1 MELRVQIPFKQILTA
16 IKTLT
21 LAQKA
26 KIREELDGSKVK
38 IMQSSTNFTEKLL
51 QGPVFTSDEIKVI
64 KKNRKSIA
72 QWRTKE

>member
-38 IMQSSTNFTEKLL
+38 LMQSSTNFTEKLL